1 MRYWIPVCLAASA
14 IIAQPVAA
22 APGKDAAQPEKSV
35 AKPTPVDPE
44 RLALAREIAR
54 AFWPDGTIKQMMTSM
69 SGVQSGMMS
78 EMMNK
83 TPKEFGVSE
92 GEDNGKTLGELA
104 REKDPYFEERLKI
117 TNRVM
122 GEEVG
127 KVMEAAEPEI
137 REGMAQLYARRF
149 TKAELGD
156 VLAFFR
162 TPSGKAYASQL
173 MPMMS
178 DPEFQKSMTG
188 MATKMMQTMPAIIEK
203 VKKATEHLP
212 PPPKDGE
219 KPKEAAVPTA

>member
-14 IIAQPVAA
+14 AISQPATA
-22 APGKDAAQPEKSV
+22 APGKDAAKAPA
-35 AKPTPVDPE
+35 AKPAPVDPE

-92 GEDNGKTLGELA
+92 GKDSEKTLGELA
-104 REKDPYFEERLKI
+104 REKDPHFEERLTI

-122 GEEVG
+122 SEEVG

-149 TKAELGD
+149 TKAELAD

-162 TPSGKAYASQL
+162 TPSGKTYASQL

-188 MATKMMQTMPAIIEK
+188 MATKMMQAMPAIIEK

-212 PPPKDGE
+212 PPPKEGE

>member
-1 MRYWIPVCLAASA
+1 
-14 IIAQPVAA
+14 
-22 APGKDAAQPEKSV
+22 
-35 AKPTPVDPE
+35 
-44 RLALAREIAR
+44 
-54 AFWPDGTIKQMMTSM
+54 MMTSM
-69 SGVQSGMMS
+69 SGMQSGMMS
-78 EMMNK
+78 EMLNK
-83 TPKEFGVSE
+83 TPREFGVSE
-92 GEDNGKTLGELA
+92 GKDTGKTLGELA
-104 REKDPYFEERLKI
+104 REKDPHFEERLTI

-122 GEEVG
+122 SDEIG

-162 TPSGKAYASQL
+162 TPSGRTYASQL

-188 MATKMMQTMPAIIEK
+188 MATKMMQAMPGIVER

-212 PPPKDGE
+212 PPPKDEE
-219 KPKEAAVPTA
+219 KAPAKAELPAT